1 MRNQADM
8 STDLLPTHYYR
19 LPWTLTDNVL
29 GWLEPT
35 KRCNLRCEGCYSR
48 NEPNRDKSL
57 SEIRADLDLVTR
69 HRRIDSVSIAG
80 GDPLVHPEVVEIV
93 RIVRQEYGLKPI
105 VNTHGHALTAELVG
119 RLKLAGCHGFTFH
132 IDSSQHRPGRGRAHS
147 EEELNELREHYA
159 RLVAAEGGMTVNF
172 NSTVLPETL
181 SSVPRLWD
189 WALEHADIVQGMVFI
204 LFRTTRPKE
213 FDYFAQGREV
223 NPSDLIYYD
232 QQHNPEP
239 ATAHRV
245 VAELRRTDPS
255 FEPAAYLGG
264 THDPNTFKWLLA
276 TRVVSR
282 GKQYG
287 YLGSRAMELTQTSHH
302 LLRGRYV
309 AYAEP
314 RELRLGRL
322 AMLGFSPFDAA
333 ARKTTRHYVRSVLR
347 RPLSVREPVLLQSM
361 AIIQPID
368 MLADGSM
375 NMCDGC
381 PDITVHN
388 GELVWSCRLDE
399 RLRFGCFLTAAPK
412 PTVAAAART
421 VPESG
426 IPEAHERAARRSKA
440 S

>member
-1 MRNQADM
+1 M
-8 STDLLPTHYYR
+8 SSDLHPTHYYR

-29 GWLEPT
+29 SWLEPT

-48 NEPNRDKSL
+48 NDPNSDKSL
-57 SEIRADLDLVTR
+57 AQIREDLDLLTR
-69 HRRIDSVSIAG
+69 NRRIDSISIAG
-80 GDPLVHPEVVEIV
+80 GDPLVHPEIVEIV
-93 RIVRQEYGLKPI
+93 RIARSEYGLKPI
-105 VNTHGHALTAELVG
+105 VNTNGHALTADLVAELK
-119 RLKLAGCHGFTFH
+119 RAGCHGFTFH
-132 IDSSQHRPGRGRAHS
+132 VDSSQHRPGRGRART
-147 EEELNELREHYA
+147 EEELNDLREHYA

-172 NSTVLPETL
+172 NSTVLPDTL

-189 WALEHADIVQGMVFI
+189 WALQHADIVQGMVFI
-204 LFRTTRPKE
+204 LFRTTRPKDY
-213 FDYFAQGREV
+213 DYFAQGREV
-223 NPSDLIYYD
+223 DAADLIYYD
-232 QQHNPEP
+232 QEHNPEP
-239 ATAHRV
+239 ATAQQV
-245 VAELRRTDPS
+245 VAELRRADPS
-255 FEPAAYLGG
+255 FEPSAYLGG

-287 YLGSRAMELTQTSHH
+287 YLGSRAMELTQVTHH

-314 RELRLGRL
+314 RELRFGRL
-322 AMLGFSPFDAA
+322 AMLGFSALDAE
-333 ARKTTRHYVRSVLR
+333 ARKTTRNYVRSILQ
-347 RPLSVREPVLLQSM
+347 RPRSVRDPVLLQSM

-381 PDITVHN
+381 PDITAHN

-399 RLRFGCFLTAAPK
+399 RLRFGCFLTAAPRQA
-412 PTVAAAART
+412 TAGAAVT

-426 IPEAHERAARRSKA
+426 IPDAGRRARRAKA